1 MTILGSLLSLEN
13 GDKKLNQHNKR
24 KNGEDE

>member
-13 GDKKLNQHNKR
+13 GDNKKLNQHNR